1 MSKKKRK
8 NYNIELNDILSR
20 FVEKAAEE
28 NKMSSLRYIQ
38 SLIEKAMFTSKT
50 KELQWEYETRCNGNE
65 FIYAAN
71 DKLLFT
77 IDDLSD
83 PWFRDNEG
91 CLKELRIHKLNRE
104 EFLRDSNHVIPY
116 GEFITI
122 IVFESS
128 GRAMN
133 YAQRYAEL
141 YDLEV
146 EH

>member
-1 MSKKKRK
+1 MSKNKRK
-8 NYNIELNDILSR
+8 NYKIELDETLFQ

-28 NKMSSLRYIQ
+28 NRMSSLRYIQ
-38 SLIEKAMFTSKT
+38 SLIEKAMYTSKT
-50 KELQWEYETRCNGNE
+50 KELQWKCETRCNGDE
-65 FIYAAN
+65 FIYAMN
-71 DKLLFT
+71 DKLSFI

-104 EFLRDSNHVIPY
+104 EFLRDSNHVVLH
-116 GEFITI
+116 GEFITM
-122 IVFESS
+122 IVFESC

-146 EH
+146 DQ